1 MTMHH
6 ANHVSISTGTI
17 IRFFA
22 VIVGVVVL
30 YEIRDVI
37 IALLFAVI
45 FASALEPA
53 VQWLKARGVPRIL
66 GTILLYLILAGL
78 LFLMVYFV
86 VPILL
91 DSVDKFF
98 DGYADLQRTIF
109 SQVRSSG
116 FMPDT
121 LISLKDLRTALNV
134 PLNYV
139 NAFGGGVVH
148 FISNAFG
155 GLVSFIL
162 IAVLSF
168 YLTAQERGI
177 ESFLRLV
184 TPLAHEEYV
193 IGLWNRAQAKLGRWF
208 RAQILLG
215 AIVGVCIFF
224 GLSLLGVEQALLFAL
239 FAGVFEIIPVVGPIL
254 AAVPAVI
261 AAFLVSPALGL
272 SVVVLYIIVQQT
284 ESHII
289 VPVVMRRA
297 VGLSPLV
304 VVLALVVGV
313 HLGGIFGL
321 LLAVPVT
328 AIIAEF
334 VEDWDKKKRAIM
346 PE

>member
-1 MTMHH
+1 MTTYH
-6 ANHVSISTGTI
+6 AKHVSISTGTI
-17 IRFFA
+17 VRFFA
-22 VIVGVVVL
+22 VVIGIL
-30 YEIRDVI
+30 AIYTLLDVI

-53 VQWLKARGVPRIL
+53 VRWLKVRGVPRIL
-66 GTILLYLILAGL
+66 ATILLYLSLAGL
-78 LFLMVYFV
+78 LFLAVYFI

-91 DSVDKFF
+91 DSIDQFF
-98 DGYADLQRTIF
+98 NSYADLQRVIF

-116 FMPDT
+116 VVPD
-121 LISLKDLRTALNV
+121 SLLSPKDLRTALNL

-139 NAFGGGVVH
+139 NAFGGGVVN
-148 FISNAFG
+148 FITNAFG
-155 GLVSFIL
+155 GIISFTLV
-162 IAVLSF
+162 AVLSF

-184 TPLAHEEYV
+184 TPLAQEEYI
-193 IGLWNRAQAKLGRWF
+193 IGLWKRAQAKLGRWF

-215 AIVGVCIFF
+215 AIVGICIFF
-224 GLSLLGVEQALLFAL
+224 GLSLLGMQQVLLFAL
-239 FAGVFEIIPVVGPIL
+239 LAGLFEIIPVVGPIL

-261 AAFLVSPALGL
+261 AAFLVSPGLGL
-272 SVVVLYIIVQQT
+272 SVVILYIIVQQT

-304 VVLALVVGV
+304 VVLALVIGAR
-313 HLGGIFGL
+313 LGGIFGL